1 MSEDNSWRTPSFR
14 QNVVAKINEAIQSSG
29 MNTTKSSIEMEN
41 HVFVKARNK
50 DEYLSF
56 VARLILHVREMN
68 TKNKMQGS
76 CAGEVNNTSGMPDP
90 INALQN
96 LASQGSRPQQQMMG
110 MGGPQGAGG
119 PMGGPGGPQGSNIP
133 ASNLL
138 QTLTQQQA
146 PMQGMQQMQNQRP
159 GGGGPGPMQ
168 NQMGGGGQMGMGMGG
183 MNQGGGGGP
192 PGPGGMPMGPG
203 MNAGVGPGGGPGGPG
218 GPGPMQMNPG
228 GIQGQPGQMGQMGG
242 MGQMGM
248 NPGMS
253 QAQMGNA
260 MTPVSMSQAGGMGPQ
275 GGGPMGGP
283 MNAGPMGGM
292 GPMGPGMMGP
302 MTTGANVVMQPNQQ
316 GGMNP
321 AITTQ
326 GGGMGPNAG
335 QMNPAQLVGMQQMA
349 RKGPEMM
356 MTQQGGVF
364 PGVRSVTPNQFL
376 RQSPSPSVPSPAS
389 MGQPHQQ
396 GMVPSPAMVPSPSP
410 QSMAQGP
417 PRSMGVMSQSPSSTL
432 NTPGQASVY
441 SPLNPQ
447 EDLLY
452 REKYRQLTKYI
463 EPLKRMIARMVN
475 DKNNGNLQKM
485 NKLLEIL
492 CNPNQRIPLETLLKC
507 EKALEKMDFKT
518 NVLGPVSAQ
527 GANAKEHPINNPLLE
542 AVSANLQNPI
552 GNHTLQ
558 RTFRPCLEALFGPDI
573 KNLPPPAKQA
583 RLSSPEEPPAA
594 TSGPEIPHTLQG
606 EIARLDQKFKINLD
620 PSAQMGTKTIKL
632 VCCLDDKYLPC
643 VPPVCVSIPEDYP
656 KTGPTCN
663 LLEQEYNATPFLVA
677 IQKALTAR
685 ISKLPRDFTLS
696 HLLDSWE
703 LSVRQACAP
712 VQVKPSQTTV
722 LLGI

>member
-29 MNTTKSSIEMEN
+29 MNTSKSGVEMEN
-41 HVFVKARNK
+41 HVFVKARTK

-68 TKNKMQGS
+68 TKNKMQNT
-76 CAGEVNNTSGMPDP
+76 GEVPNAGGMPDP

-110 MGGPQGAGG
+110 MGGPQG
-119 PMGGPGGPQGSNIP
+119 PMGGPAVSQVNNIP

-138 QTLTQQQA
+138 QTLTQQR
-146 PMQGMQQMQNQRP
+146 PMQQSPMQNQRP
-159 GGGGPGPMQ
+159 GVGQPMP
-168 NQMGGGGQMGMGMGG
+168 NQMLGMGG
-183 MNQGGGGGP
+183 MNQSVGGVA
-192 PGPGGMPMGPG
+192 PGPGGMPMGPV
-203 MNAGVGPGGGPGGPG
+203 MNAGPGGGGVSG
-218 GPGPMQMNPG
+218 GPMQMNPN
-228 GIQGQPGQMGQMGG
+228 QPGGQMGQMGG

-248 NPGMS
+248 NPVMS
-253 QAQMGNA
+253 QAQMNNS
-260 MTPVSMSQAGGMGPQ
+260 MIPVSMSQAGGMG
-275 GGGPMGGP
+275 GP
-283 MNAGPMGGM
+283 MNPAAMGGM
-292 GPMGPGMMGP
+292 GGPMGPGMMGP
-302 MTTGANVVMQPNQQ
+302 MTTGANVVMQQQ
-316 GGMNP
+316 PQQPGGMNQ
-321 AITTQ
+321 ANTTQ
-326 GGGMGPNAG
+326 GGPMGPNPA
-335 QMNPAQLVGMQQMA
+335 QMNPNQMVGMQQMT
-349 RKGPEMM
+349 RKGPDMM
-356 MTQQGGVF
+356 MNQQGGVF

-410 QSMAQGP
+410 QSMVQGA
-417 PRSMGVMSQSPSSTL
+417 PRSMGPVMNQSPSSTL

-441 SPLNPQ
+441 SPLNQQ
-447 EDLLY
+447 EELLY

-527 GANAKEHPINNPLLE
+527 GPPGKDHPINNPLLE
-542 AVSANLQNPI
+542 AVSVNLQNSI

-583 RLSSPEEPPAA
+583 RLSMCADDVTPSS
-594 TSGPEIPHTLQG
+594 TGLEIPHLLQG

-620 PSAQMGTKTIKL
+620 PSAQIATKTIKL

-643 VPPVCVSIPEDYP
+643 VPPVSVSIPDDYP
-656 KTGPTCN
+656 STSPTCN
-663 LLEQEYNATPFLVA
+663 LLEAEYNATPFLVA
-677 IQKALTAR
+677 VQKALTAR
-685 ISKLPRDFTLS
+685 ISKLPRQFSLS
-696 HLLDSWE
+696 HLLDTWE
-703 LSVRQACAP
+703 MSVRQACAP
-712 VQVKPSQTTV
+712 TIVNPSQTTV

>member
-14 QNVVAKINEAIQSSG
+14 QNVVAKINEAIQTSG
-29 MNTTKSSIEMEN
+29 MNTNKSSIEMEN

-68 TKNKMQGS
+68 TKNKMQGTGGGGDVS
-76 CAGEVNNTSGMPDP
+76 NTGGMPDP

-110 MGGPQGAGG
+110 MGGPQGG
-119 PMGGPGGPQGSNIP
+119 PMGGPGGPQGNNIP

-138 QTLTQQQA
+138 QTLTQQRPMQQA
-146 PMQGMQQMQNQRP
+146 PMQGMPQMQNQRP
-159 GGGGPGPMQ
+159 GGGGPGPMP
-168 NQMGGGGQMGMGMGG
+168 NQMAGGGQMGMGMGG
-183 MNQGGGGGP
+183 MSQAGGTGP
-192 PGPGGMPMGPG
+192 SGPGGMAMGPG
-203 MNAGVGPGGGPGGPG
+203 MNAGGGPGGGPGGPG
-218 GPGPMQMNPG
+218 GPGGMQMNPG
-228 GIQGQPGQMGQMGG
+228 GIQGQPGGQMGQMGG

-248 NPGMS
+248 NPVMS
-253 QAQMGNA
+253 QGQMGNA
-260 MTPVSMSQAGGMGPQ
+260 MTPVSMSQAGM
-275 GGGPMGGP
+275 P
-283 MNAGPMGGM
+283 MNAGMGGM
-292 GPMGPGMMGP
+292 PMGPGMMGP
-302 MTTGANVVMQPNQQ
+302 MTTGANVVIQQ
-316 GGMNP
+316 QQTQMNP

-326 GGGMGPNAG
+326 VGAMGPNAG
-335 QMNPAQLVGMQQMA
+335 QMNAQQLVGMQQMA
-349 RKGPEMM
+349 RKAPEMM
-356 MTQQGGVF
+356 MSQQAGVF

-410 QSMAQGP
+410 QGMPQGP
-417 PRSMGVMSQSPSSTL
+417 PRSMGVMTQSPSSTL

-583 RLSSPEEPPAA
+583 RLNVEEVP
-594 TSGPEIPHTLQG
+594 SGAPEIPHILQG

-620 PSAQMGTKTIKL
+620 PSAQIGTKTIKL

-643 VPPVCVSIPEDYP
+643 VPPVSVSIPDDYP
-656 KTGPTCN
+656 STAPTCN
-663 LLEQEYNATPFLVA
+663 LMEQEYNATPFLVA
-677 IQKALTAR
+677 VQKALTAR
-685 ISKLPRDFTLS
+685 ISKLPRQFSLS
-696 HLLDSWE
+696 HLLDTWE
-703 LSVRQACAP
+703 MSVRQACAP
-712 VQVKPSQTTV
+712 VVVNPSQTTV

>member
-1 MSEDNSWRTPSFR
+1 MTEDNSWRTPPFR

-68 TKNKMQGS
+68 TKNKMQGT
-76 CAGEVNNTSGMPDP
+76 GGGGDVNNTGGMPDP

-119 PMGGPGGPQGSNIP
+119 PMGGPGGPQGNNIP

-146 PMQGMQQMQNQRP
+146 PMQGMQPMQGQRP
-159 GGGGPGPMQ
+159 AVGGPGPMS
-168 NQMGGGGQMGMGMGG
+168 NQMGGAGQMGMTMGG
-183 MNQGGGGGP
+183 MNQGGGA
-192 PGPGGMPMGPG
+192 GGMPMGPG
-203 MNAGVGPGGGPGGPG
+203 INSGGPGQGN
-218 GPGPMQMNPG
+218 PMQMNPGMNPG
-228 GIQGQPGQMGQMGG
+228 GIQGQPGQM

-248 NPGMS
+248 NPGMA
-253 QAQMGNA
+253 QAQMNNT
-260 MTPVSMSQAGGMGPQ
+260 MTPVSMSGPMNPGGMG
-275 GGGPMGGP
+275 GMVPMGG
-283 MNAGPMGGM
+283 
-292 GPMGPGMMGP
+292 GMMGP
-302 MTTGANVVMQPNQQ
+302 TNVVMQANQQ
-316 GGMNP
+316 MNP
-321 AITTQ
+321 NAQ
-326 GGGMGPNAG
+326 GGGMVPNAG
-335 QMNPAQLVGMQQMA
+335 QMNPAQLVGMQQMN

-356 MTQQGGVF
+356 MQQQGGVF

-527 GANAKEHPINNPLLE
+527 GMSTKEHPINNPLLE

-558 RTFRPCLEALFGPDI
+558 RTFRPCLDALFGPDI

-583 RLSSPEEPPAA
+583 RLVLEEPPCAP
-594 TSGPEIPHTLQG
+594 SGPEIPHILQG

-620 PSAQMGTKTIKL
+620 SSAQMGTKTIKL

-643 VPPVCVSIPEDYP
+643 VPPVSVSIPDDYP
-656 KTGPTCN
+656 STAPTCN
-663 LLEQEYNATPFLVA
+663 LMEQEYNATPFLVA
-677 IQKALTAR
+677 VQKALTAR
-685 ISKLPRDFTLS
+685 ISKLPRQFSLS
-696 HLLDSWE
+696 HLLDTWE
-703 LSVRQACAP
+703 MSVRQACAP
-712 VQVKPSQTTV
+712 VVVNPSQTTV